1 MRAKMGHSKV
11 IFVQGSEVLF
21 CRIALVLALTL
32 ATEVA
37 KADFVFGEPI
47 NLGPM
52 INSYRHEQSGSISAD
67 GLSIFITVF
76 GRPGGSGSDDLW
88 VAAREAID
96 APWGQSTRIKSIEK

>member
-1 MRAKMGHSKV
+1 M
-11 IFVQGSEVLF
+11 
-21 CRIALVLALTL
+21 ALCMVAD
-32 ATEVA
+32 VA

-52 INSYRHEQSGSISAD
+52 INSYRHEQAGSISAD

-88 VAAREAID
+88 VAVREAID
-96 APWGQSTRIKSIEK
+96 APWGQHGRLQPFILLYRKHAEWSG